1 MQCLRR
7 PLTQYVDFI
16 NCVIYS
22 PHAHLIFQEYHRL
35 GTTVFNNDDNINST
49 FIYIAPFKNR
59 CHKVPHKRI
68 RKTKETKHQTIQAN
82 KQLKHETKEKLRKK
96 QARTNG
102 FLAAS

>member
-1 MQCLRR
+1 MRCLRR

-22 PHAHLIFQEYHRL
+22 PHTHLIFREYHSL
-35 GTTVFNNDDNINST
+35 VSALFNNDDNINSMI
-49 FIYIAPFKNR
+49 IYIAPFKNQ

-82 KQLKHETKEKLRKK
+82 KQLKHETKEKLSKSK
-96 QARTNG
+96 SEQMG
-102 FLAAS
+102 F